1 MVSVSIT
8 RLRAYL
14 NYHCENWLHCTNQ
27 QPTQRG
33 SAVPDPV
40 WVGSKWLVAFP
51 RVCCPGHSPH
61 TNHFLPRCP
70 VNDRKRAAHSL
81 LEIGRLFSLFSC
93 LSLARL
99 LILLLLIGGNVNP
112 NPGPVFSCLVCAEN
126 VTQRRRS
133 VQCCTRSKWIHFRC
147 SLLSFSRFNTL
158 GSSHAWSC
166 PPGFIWRFHTYQHC
180 DFLFGF
186 LQLVCLYC

>member
-1 MVSVSIT
+1 MKTDCTAPINS
-8 RLRAYL
+8 RLNVVVRY
-14 NYHCENWLHCTNQ
+14 
-27 QPTQRG
+27 PTPFGLSRNGWWPSRG
-33 SAVPDPV
+33 S
-40 WVGSKWLVAFP
+40 VA
-51 RVCCPGHSPH
+51 PGTPLIQ
-61 TNHFLPRCP
+61 TIFLPSCP
-70 VNDRKRAAHSL
+70 VNDRKRAVHSL
-81 LEIGRLFSLFSC
+81 LEIGRLFSLFY

-99 LILLLLIGGNVNP
+99 LILLLLIGGNANP

-186 LQLVCLYC
+186 LQLVYLHC